1 MRQHNIWCVCVCS
14 IWRGMPEYMFSYI
27 VTLISLTVV
36 VWNVRL
42 TTSPDD
48 EDISFLQYPTPRVFF

>member
-1 MRQHNIWCVCVCS
+1 
-14 IWRGMPEYMFSYI
+14 MPEYMFSYI